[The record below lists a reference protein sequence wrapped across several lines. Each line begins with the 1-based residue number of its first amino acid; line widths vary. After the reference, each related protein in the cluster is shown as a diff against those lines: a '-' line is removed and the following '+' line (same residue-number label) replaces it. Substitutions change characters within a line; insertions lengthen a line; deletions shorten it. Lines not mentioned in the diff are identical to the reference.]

1 MYDAVVVGGGIVGS
15 SVAHHL
21 ARDGADAL
29 LVDRADE
36 GRATDAGAGILS
48 PATSSRTGS
57 DPWFAFAVE
66 AVDYYPDLVARLRD
80 EQDRDTGYAQCGL
93 LSVAIDDAEVEAF
106 DRAIDR
112 IETRQRELGRPEPG
126 SFAEISPRDAA
137 DRFPA
142 LAAVERAA
150 YYDAAARV
158 DGRLLTDALRR
169 AGRVHGL
176 DVREATAE
184 EILIDGDEISGVITD
199 GGPVETDAV
208 VVAGGAWS
216 PEFGDQLGVEIPVEP
231 QRGQIAHL
239 DVGTG
244 DGEPIETDQS
254 DTADW
259 PIVSAFR
266 GHYLVPWPAGRVA
279 AGATRDTGSGFD
291 PRTTAGGVREV
302 LDEALRVAPGLSDA
316 ELADVRVGLRPLSE
330 DGLPV
335 LGGVPGIDGAFL
347 ATGHGPTGLQLG
359 PYSGKMVAEI
369 VRDREPET
377 DISGFGVGRFS

>member
-15 SVAHHL
+15 SVAYHL

-29 LVDRADE
+29 LVDREDE

-57 DPWFAFAVE
+57 DPWFEFAVE
-66 AVDYYPDLVARLRD
+66 AVDYYPELVSRLRD
-80 EQDRDTGYAQCGL
+80 EQDGDAGYAQCGL
-93 LSVAIDDAEVEAF
+93 LSVAIREAEVEEF
-106 DRAIDR
+106 DRAMDR
-112 IETRQRELGRPEPG
+112 IETRQRELGQPEPG
-126 SFAEISPRDAA
+126 SFAEVSPRDAR

-142 LAAVERAA
+142 LAEVERAA
-150 YYDAAARV
+150 YYEDAARV

-169 AGRVHGL
+169 AGRAHGL

-184 EILIDGDEISGVITD
+184 ELRVEDGEIATVVTDEET
-199 GGPVETDAV
+199 VETEAA

-216 PEFGDQLGVEIPVEP
+216 GEFGDQLGVEIPVEP

-239 DVGTG
+239 DLGAGSVGG
-244 DGEPIETDQS
+244 
-254 DTADW
+254 TA
-259 PIVSAFR
+259 
-266 GHYLVPWPAGRVA
+266 
-279 AGATRDTGSGFD
+279 GFD

-302 LDEALRVAPGLSDA
+302 LDEALRVAPGLADA
-316 ELADVRVGLRPLSE
+316 ELAEVRVGLRPLSE

-335 LGGVPGIDGAFL
+335 LGPVPDVEGAYL

-359 PYSGKMVAEI
+359 PYSGKMMAQMVQGAE
-369 VRDREPET
+369 PAT
-377 DISGFGVGRFS
+377 DVSEFAIGRFS